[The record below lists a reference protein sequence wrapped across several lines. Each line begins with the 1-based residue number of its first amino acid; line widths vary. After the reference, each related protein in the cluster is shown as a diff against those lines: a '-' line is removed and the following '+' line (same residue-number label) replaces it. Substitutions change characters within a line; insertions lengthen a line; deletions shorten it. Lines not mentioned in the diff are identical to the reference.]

1 MKGSVKGTSPT
12 HGNAK
17 STQELLLLS
26 FRNNPRRPP
35 WPVYQSSLLLS
46 QKGKKISTRIKTSL
60 FSGCQITI
68 ALALILITLLWV
80 WGDTET
86 LLSIVNLVSIPESP
100 WGAFMFRLCVCVCMC
115 MCVFNFTGS
124 QPLDDPPSHRNQK
137 IYAMATSPA
146 KSGPHLSPAQTQR
159 ISFFSILLCVSS
171 LFFGFVPTTLLPLH
185 PLNCGPVS
193 PASRPLQLFF
203 AWNVPDSTSIP
214 SIYTVYWPATPIS
227 A

>member
-1 MKGSVKGTSPT
+1 MKGWVKGTSPT

-46 QKGKKISTRIKTSL
+46 QKVKKISTRIKTSL

-68 ALALILITLLWV
+68 ALALILINLLWV

-100 WGAFMFRLCVCVCMC
+100 WGALCFVCVCMC
-115 MCVFNFTGS
+115 VCVCVCVCLILPAHSLWMIPHLTEIKKS
-124 QPLDDPPSHRNQK
+124 MLWPQALQSLALISLQPKPKGFLFSLFCFVFLHCFLVLFPPPSFP
-137 IYAMATSPA
+137 Y
-146 KSGPHLSPAQTQR
+146 
-159 ISFFSILLCVSS
+159 IL
-171 LFFGFVPTTLLPLH
+171 
-185 PLNCGPVS
+185 
-193 PASRPLQLFF
+193 
-203 AWNVPDSTSIP
+203 
-214 SIYTVYWPATPIS
+214 
-227 A
+227 